1 MPDQISHCVKSL
13 KTLVIVYNDWL
24 HTLTVTYIHVWLI
37 LLCFPGDGETSNWI
51 WTYIY
56 KEKIGLLSSVVISDP
71 EAYMKVIQVD
81 GKYPNRIEMEPMVH
95 YRKKRGMDLGTVNG

>member
-1 MPDQISHCVKSL
+1 MYDLFCYVFQVMEKRAIEYGP
-13 KTLVIVYNDWL
+13 
-24 HTLTVTYIHVWLI
+24 
-37 LLCFPGDGETSNWI
+37 
-51 WTYIY
+51 IY